1 MPTDTNDRTGRIEY
15 LDIMKGIAM
24 LFIIAIHV
32 YSEAPRWLS
41 HIANGVCVPMFFFIS
56 GMFVNGSA
64 ATGTFALRRFN
75 RLIVPMMF
83 FSLLYMAA
91 AVVIPDFSVDV
102 FKNAGNPVGRHQGLI
117 YDLYTC
123 IFNPTNVP
131 LWFLP
136 CLFISSMM
144 LHVTL
149 RHTRGRSPFIAPVV
163 IAAATVAG
171 LYASSAYRTMILHDF
186 GHIMAN
192 ELVRFLYRIHI
203 SEAMIM
209 LPIMYCGY
217 LASAAGLHKRRPGR
231 MLSVCITAVAL
242 SLIIFMPIPAEYSLY
257 VHIWPAYTWLIMI
270 SGIAAAVVV
279 GMHARR
285 LPVIGYM
292 GRYSL
297 ICLCL
302 HQIIIDIARP
312 YITMWGIPFAD
323 AAIFAVTLSFTLL
336 LIEPFR
342 RYLAP
347 FTGGADLI
355 SLRPGLSKAPR

>member
-1 MPTDTNDRTGRIEY
+1 MPTDTNDITGRIEY

-24 LFIIAIHV
+24 LIIITYHV
-32 YSEAPRWLS
+32 YEGPMWLVYIS
-41 HIANGVCVPMFFFIS
+41 NGVCVPMFFFIS

-257 VHIWPAYTWLIMI
+257 VHIWPAYTWLITI
-270 SGIAAAVVV
+270 SGIAAAVVI

-285 LPVIGYM
+285 LPVIHYM

-302 HQIIIDIARP
+302 HYIIIDGVKP
-312 YITMWGIPFAD
+312 YIFMLDIPFKGV
-323 AAIFAVTLSFTLL
+323 IVLAVTLALTLL

-355 SLRPGLSKAPR
+355 SRIPLLRPAER